1 MMQPTY
7 PPESNPVKRFV
18 QELYRALEGRMYA
31 LLATKQEVLQTRQ
44 ADPARVRRLCDRDWT
59 REALT
64 TPPADTPVTS
74 SQPIGISERRGST
87 GLAAE
92 DASRWLLLR
101 VLLSDQGTF
110 R

>member
-1 MMQPTY
+1 
-7 PPESNPVKRFV
+7 
-18 QELYRALEGRMYA
+18 MYA
-31 LLATKQEVLQTRQ
+31 SLAVKQEVLQTRQ
-44 ADPARVRRLCDRDWT
+44 ADPARVRRLCVRNWI

-74 SQPIGISERRGST
+74 SQPIGISGRRGSPR
-87 GLAAE
+87 LAAE

-101 VLLSDQGTF
+101 ILSSDQGTF